1 MNLKVGYSKEG
12 DFIYFDTPERGEG
25 TYDVEGDCWTAID
38 VPASGGYRPV
48 ALEFMFVSRPLPLET
63 NDGYSPE
70 TDTLVIGEG
79 QDTATLVEEN
89 DDLTAYWCPD
99 DGPGCGPDDLNLI
112 AVALRNAS
120 KHLAPV
126 IAGAPKTQ

>member
-1 MNLKVGYSKEG
+1 VATSEG
-12 DFIYFDTPERGEG
+12 ADG

-38 VPASGGYRPV
+38 VPAGGGYKPV
-48 ALEFMFVSRPLPLET
+48 ALEFMFVSGLMPLEA
-63 NDGYSPE
+63 NGRGRYFPE

-79 QDTATLVEEN
+79 QGTATLVEEN

-99 DGPGCGPDDLNLI
+99 DVPGRGPDDLNLI

-120 KHLAPV
+120 KHLALV